1 MKCQVR
7 ITKQSESHQTLSM
20 RYFRIDVD
28 EDDVLAS
35 MIENHCLQHLI
46 QREDPKSEN
55 VGKNGIAAMQH
66 ER

>member
-1 MKCQVR
+1 
-7 ITKQSESHQTLSM
+7 M